1 MKMTEIIPY
10 AHSNDIFE
18 DAKQIIL
25 SARKRAYKAAD
36 TSLIMQNWLLG
47 KRIAEEVLDG
57 EDRLSTRCVGNSFII
72 PPQSSF
78 PHSKFSDIR
87 GFGNKGRC

>member
-1 MKMTEIIPY
+1 MDEIIPY

-47 KRIAEEVLDG
+47 KRIAEEVLDS
-57 EDRLSTRCVGNSFII
+57 EDRFSTRRVENPFIH
-72 PPQSSF
+72 PQFSF
-78 PHSKFSDIR
+78 PNSKFSYIR

>member
-1 MKMTEIIPY
+1 MDEIIFD

-18 DAKQIIL
+18 DAKQIIH
-25 SARKRAYKAAD
+25 RF
-36 TSLIMQNWLLG
+36 
-47 KRIAEEVLDG
+47 
-57 EDRLSTRCVGNSFII
+57 STHRVENSFI

-78 PHSKFSDIR
+78 LNSKFSDIR

>member
-1 MKMTEIIPY
+1 MIIIMDEIIPY

-18 DAKQIIL
+18 DAKQIIH
-25 SARKRAYKAAD
+25 RF
-36 TSLIMQNWLLG
+36 
-47 KRIAEEVLDG
+47 
-57 EDRLSTRCVGNSFII
+57 STRRVENPFT

-78 PHSKFSDIR
+78 PHSKFADIR